1 MDLRISRTQ
10 RQQLVDWAN
19 DAKPDECCGLLLG
32 GSGIVEQLVLTA
44 NTASDKTREFEIDP
58 AALINAEKVA
68 RSGGPLI
75 IGYFHSHPNGAV
87 APSPCD
93 ARMAAV
99 DGRRWI
105 IIAGDSITCWR
116 PITLDGGD
124 VGFAQEDLV

>member
-10 RQQLVDWAN
+10 REQLLAWAN
-19 DAKPDECCGLLLG
+19 HMKPDECCGLLLG
-32 GSGIVEQLVLTA
+32 GGGIVEQLLLTA

-75 IGYFHSHPNGAV
+75 IGYFHSHPNGSV
-87 APSPCD
+87 EPSPCD

-116 PITLDGGD
+116 PITLDGDD